1 VIFIGGLMMERKMVL
16 TAVVL
21 LGLLCAAVAQAE
33 LYVSTA
39 FGSGADAY
47 VGNSSDEKSTSNYG
61 TSGKLRARTLTTA
74 ATDAGN
80 RFKCTFLRFDISQ
93 ETGDFTGTT
102 LSLAATLLKGGAKV
116 LNVYGLVDETLDNW
130 IESGTGGIT
139 YANAPGML
147 TPTTGGVA
155 GTGGNDIG
163 QYAIDSTK
171 LLLLG
176 TITAPALPSPVT
188 YPIVF
193 TSDPALLNLGSFLN
207 ADTNNLVT
215 LVLIAQGN
223 SEDEFA
229 SRNNTTA
236 GILFPTLI
244 TPEPAT
250 MLILG
255 LGSLM
260 VVRRK
265 RS

>member
-1 VIFIGGLMMERKMVL
+1 MERKTVL

-21 LGLLCAAVAQAE
+21 LGLFGAAVAQAAINI
-33 LYVSTA
+33 STA
-39 FGSGADAY
+39 FGNGADAY
-47 VGNSSDEKSTSNYG
+47 VGNSSDEKSTTNYG

-74 ATDAGN
+74 TVDTGN

-93 ETGDFTGTT
+93 EAGGDFTGTT
-102 LSLAATLLKGGAKV
+102 LSMSAILLKGSAKTM
-116 LNVYGLVDETLDNW
+116 NVYGLTDETLDSW

-163 QYAIDSTK
+163 QYAIDPTK
-171 LLLLG
+171 LSLLG

-193 TSDPALLNLGSFLN
+193 TSDLTKLSLGSFLN
-207 ADTNNLVT
+207 ADTNHLVT

-223 SEDEFA
+223 SEAEFA

-236 GILFPTLI
+236 GIMFPTLT

-250 MLILG
+250 MLLLG
-255 LGSLM
+255 LGGLLL
-260 VVRRK
+260 RK

>member
-1 VIFIGGLMMERKMVL
+1 MERKTLL

-21 LGLLCAAVAQAE
+21 LSLLGAAVAQASIAI
-33 LYVSTA
+33 STA
-39 FGSGADAY
+39 YGNGADAY

-61 TSGKLRARTLTTA
+61 TSGKLRARTLTNATA
-74 ATDAGN
+74 DSGN

-116 LNVYGLVDETLDNW
+116 LNVYGLVDETLDSW
-130 IESGTGGIT
+130 IESGTGSIT

-163 QYAIDSTK
+163 QYAIDTTK
-171 LLLLG
+171 LTLLG

-193 TSDPALLNLGSFLN
+193 TSDPAILNLGSFLN
-207 ADTNNLVT
+207 QDTNDLVT

-236 GILFPTLI
+236 GILFPTLT

-250 MLILG
+250 LSLLG
-255 LGSLM
+255 LGGLLF
-260 VVRRK
+260 VRRK
-265 RS
+265 K